1 MKKIKKLVSSIL
13 LVLII
18 SSLFVV
24 VIVVPK
30 RVLNFKEKLD
40 AHEIS
45 NLEES
50 SKDIPD
56 FIIEVIGVYEGEID
70 KAFADERGIKLYEFD
85 AGIVK
90 EKGEVETAKYLGVK
104 LYDLLYES
112 EVYEYSSLEFKGKDN
127 YASLLKEVDDKTFI
141 IFEKNDKE
149 IDLTLLCVDKD
160 YSDSVEEVSKLLI
173 KNDYTIVENETD
185 EDDGQ

>member
-56 FIIEVIGVYEGEID
+56 FKIEVIGDYEGEID
-70 KAFADERGIKLYEFD
+70 
-85 AGIVK
+85 
-90 EKGEVETAKYLGVK
+90 
-104 LYDLLYES
+104 
-112 EVYEYSSLEFKGKDN
+112 
-127 YASLLKEVDDKTFI
+127 
-141 IFEKNDKE
+141 
-149 IDLTLLCVDKD
+149 
-160 YSDSVEEVSKLLI
+160 
-173 KNDYTIVENETD
+173 
-185 EDDGQ
+185 